1 MMVAHSELGASG
13 AERWM
18 SCPGSVELIK
28 VLDLPETED
37 PDYRKNGTAAHA
49 VGALCLNDSSDTW
62 EHVGKKFEG
71 GVECDDEIANSVQ
84 VYLDECR
91 KFMGPGFDTAVEQSI
106 AAPDFHAQFFG
117 TLDFRSIEGT
127 LLRVRDYKH
136 GEGII
141 VEAKENPQIMYYA
154 YGELR
159 KFPHITEVELGIVQP
174 RGFHP
179 DGAVRLW
186 TCSADYLKEWAAT
199 VLLPAMERA
208 YLETDFVPGSHC
220 RFCPAKLVCP
230 VVKSIFGAVINTDP
244 KEIVKWSDAEADRNY
259 PYLAIAKM
267 FVKAAEA
274 DMLARLMRN
283 TPMENAYLCNKKSTR
298 VWKPDAEQVI
308 INKFGNEAY
317 VSRELKSPAQL
328 EKIPGAAATVNE
340 YAYKPDVGLTVAAK
354 GDKRAK
360 VTLKTVRE
368 TFPGIDALMEKE
380 IEG

>member
-1 MMVAHSELGASG
+1 MVAHSELGASG

-18 SCPGSVELIK
+18 NCPGSVQLIK
-28 VLDLPETED
+28 SLDLPETED

-49 VGALCLNDSSDTW
+49 LAALCLNDASDTW
-62 EHVGKKFEG
+62 EHVGEKFE
-71 GVECDDEIANSVQ
+71 GVECDDEIANAVQ

-91 KFMGPGFDTAVEQSI
+91 KFTHLDWACEQSI
-106 AAPDFHAQFFG
+106 AAPDFHPQFFG
-117 TLDFRSIEGT
+117 TLDFRAIDGT
-127 LLRVRDYKH
+127 LLRIRDYKH

-141 VEAKENPQIMYYA
+141 VEAEDNPQLKYYA

-159 KFPHITEVELGIVQP
+159 KFSQITDVEIGIVQP

-179 DGAVRLW
+179 DGAIRTW
-186 TCSADYLKEWAAT
+186 KISADDLRAWASD

-208 YLETDFVPGSHC
+208 YLETDFSPGGHC

-259 PYLAIAKM
+259 PYLAVAKM
-267 FVKAAEA
+267 FIKSAEA

-283 TPMENAYLCNKKSTR
+283 TEMTNAYLCNKKSNR
-298 VWKPDAEQVI
+298 IWKPEAEKVL
-308 INKFGNEAY
+308 INTFGSEAY
-317 VSRELKSPAQL
+317 TKRELKTPAQL
-328 EKIPGAAATVNE
+328 EKLPGAAKTVNE
-340 YAYKPDVGLTVAAK
+340 YAYKPDVGLTVAPK

-368 TFPGIDALMEKE
+368 TFPGIDTLMEKE